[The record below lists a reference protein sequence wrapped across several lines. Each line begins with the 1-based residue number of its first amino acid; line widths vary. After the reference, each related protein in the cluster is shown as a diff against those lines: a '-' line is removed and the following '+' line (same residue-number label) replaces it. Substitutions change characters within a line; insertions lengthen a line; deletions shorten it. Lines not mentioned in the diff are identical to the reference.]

1 MNSQQKRTAFETWGW
16 KYDYVRRTW
25 IAPSGEE
32 ISTDD
37 LMEAGDDF
45 EDDVTLMAIIV
56 ACGVRQEGK

>member
-1 MNSQQKRTAFETWGW
+1 MNSQQEKAVFEAWDW

-25 IAPSGEE
+25 VAPSGEE

-37 LMEAGDDF
+37 LMELENF

-56 ACGVRQEGK
+56 ACGVRREGQN